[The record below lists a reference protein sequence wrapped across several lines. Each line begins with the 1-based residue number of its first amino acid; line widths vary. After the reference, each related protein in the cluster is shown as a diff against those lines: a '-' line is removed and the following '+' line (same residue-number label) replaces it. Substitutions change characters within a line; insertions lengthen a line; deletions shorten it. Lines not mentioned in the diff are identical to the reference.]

1 MNAETLAEAV
11 ERRIERFEREEVGRR
26 IWAGDHTVW
35 RPDPTE
41 ITDRLGWLTAHERMR
56 EHIGDLRAFAQECA
70 SSGMRTAVLCGMGGS
85 SLAPEVFRETF
96 GVADGAL
103 DLIVLDSTHPDQIR
117 AVQGSLDLQ
126 RTLFVIASKSG
137 TTTETLSHFAHV
149 WSEVSDGSRFV
160 AVTDPGTPLEELAK

>member
-70 SSGMRTAVLCGMGGS
+70 SSGMRTAVLAGMGGS

-96 GVADGAL
+96 GVAGGAL
-103 DLIVLDSTHPDQIR
+103 DLVVLDTTRPDQIR
-117 AVQGSLDLQ
+117 AVEGGLDLN
-126 RTLFVIASKSG
+126 RTLVVIASKSG
-137 TTTETLSHFAHV
+137 PTTEAR
-149 WSEVSDGSRFV
+149 SRLASVGAQAAAGAGV
-160 AVTDPGTPLEELAK
+160 AGTAAGR